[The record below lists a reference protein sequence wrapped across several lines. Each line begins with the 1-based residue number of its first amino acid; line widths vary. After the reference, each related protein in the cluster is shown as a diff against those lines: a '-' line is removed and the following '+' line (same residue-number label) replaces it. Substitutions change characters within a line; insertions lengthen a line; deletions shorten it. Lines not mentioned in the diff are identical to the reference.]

1 MPGFLVSVLGKR
13 LEWFAMK
20 VNGPMNIPLEIA
32 SPQAIR
38 SAGKL
43 DNRKDDS

>member
-1 MPGFLVSVLGKR
+1 MSGVLVSVLGKR

-20 VNGPMNIPLEIA
+20 VNGPMNVPLESA

-38 SAGKL
+38 SAGKF
-43 DNRKDDS
+43 DNRNDDS